1 MKKWIALCVVI
12 IVAVI
17 TNPKKEDHVD
27 AVKTKIS
34 QAALSEV
41 AESASSG
48 SDFEQA
54 GAIIGMSL
62 GVKVIDTMIE
72 SLLQV
77 NNCLLF
83 SLTKFSY
90 AGKERIIGVGAFG
103 NVWLFADLKEG
114 LSGFEK

>member
-1 MKKWIALCVVI
+1 MKKLIAFCVVI

-17 TNPKKEDHVD
+17 TNPKKDDHVD
-27 AVKTKIS
+27 VVKTKIS

-48 SDFEQA
+48 SEFEQA
-54 GAIIGMSL
+54 GAIVGMTL

-72 SLLQV
+72 SLLEV
-77 NNCLLF
+77 NNYLLF
-83 SLTKFSY
+83 SLTKLSY
-90 AGKERIIGVGAFG
+90 GGKERIIGIGAFG

-114 LSGFEK
+114 LSGLRE